1 MWRQTTPSSRRL
13 SSSREE
19 LSITHYRIEISG
31 PLPVGLLDEIK
42 GRFAPFEVRP
52 GDDDVVIRTGALDQP
67 AVRALLALIWDVG
80 ADLRSI
86 TEDTNSGSP
95 SPNNARRES

>member
-1 MWRQTTPSSRRL
+1 METDHPIVEKAL
-13 SSSREE
+13 SSREE
-19 LSITHYRIEISG
+19 LSITHYRIEISA

-86 TEDTNSGSP
+86 TEDTNAGSP
-95 SPNNARRES
+95 SPNKARRES